1 MCWNDSFIKICYILF
16 LFYKFHRKKRSYIE
30 KKRSYTVQCFSTLFC
45 TYVRP
50 LFFSFEWFYNCQFGA
65 YAMGFSHCWKPYC
78 NLTLIT
84 SLSVCLCWGVVSL
97 AIIPHPICWNYA
109 LYIFIFYFPIFWL
122 WSPLSERCLVFLK
135 LKKCTFFR
143 VS

>member
-1 MCWNDSFIKICYILF
+1 MNLNINHWFNLTVTFLCWKDSFIKICYILF

-84 SLSVCLCWGVVSL
+84 SLSVCLCWELFHWQSCHIQFVETM
-97 AIIPHPICWNYA
+97 H
-109 LYIFIFYFPIFWL
+109 YIFLFSIF
-122 WSPLSERCLVFLK
+122 LSFDCGLH
-135 LKKCTFFR
+135 
-143 VS
+143 